1 MKRSEINQII
11 REAKEFLAS
20 RQFVLPEWAEW
31 SLADWKANRDKVGY
45 ITERMLGWDIT
56 DFGSGDFKR
65 CGLFLFTIRNG
76 KYGVD
81 KKPYAEKIM
90 IVEEMQETPM
100 HFHWSKMEDI
110 INRGGGNLVIELYN
124 ADKNEGFAD
133 TPVHYRIDGIEH
145 TMEPGGKVILKP
157 GQSIC
162 MEQYLYHRFYGE
174 PGKGKVMVGEVSQCN
189 DDTTDNRFYEPVGR
203 FPEIEEDEEPLHL
216 LCSDYTKFL
225 A

>member
-1 MKRSEINQII
+1 
-11 REAKEFLAS
+11 
-20 RQFVLPEWAEW
+20 
-31 SLADWKANRDKVGY
+31 
-45 ITERMLGWDIT
+45 
-56 DFGSGDFKR
+56 
-65 CGLFLFTIRNG
+65 
-76 KYGVD
+76 
-81 KKPYAEKIM
+81 
-90 IVEEMQETPM
+90 
-100 HFHWSKMEDI
+100 
-110 INRGGGNLVIELYN
+110 
-124 ADKNEGFAD
+124 
-133 TPVHYRIDGIEH
+133 
-145 TMEPGGKVILKP
+145 MEPGGKVILKP